1 MSVVR
6 MVVMVFVLPMS
17 FMMFMGTMVMA
28 AMIMIVMLM
37 LIHGKSPF

>member
-1 MSVVR
+1 MGVVR

-17 FMMFMGTMVMA
+17 FMMFMGAMVMS

-37 LIHGKSPF
+37 LFHGKSPF